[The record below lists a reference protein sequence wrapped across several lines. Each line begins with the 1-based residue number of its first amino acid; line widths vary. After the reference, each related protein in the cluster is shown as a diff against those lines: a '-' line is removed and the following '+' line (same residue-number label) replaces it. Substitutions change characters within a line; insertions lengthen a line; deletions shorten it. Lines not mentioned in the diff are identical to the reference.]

1 MAVDIETI
9 NSKAKAYAQ
18 QVRNVMPVTKAYIF
32 GSFAKG
38 TATEQSDVDICF
50 FLDSFEGK
58 RRIDIIKDLLKL
70 TSGFDDVGFEPVV
83 FSSTDLSNGNPF
95 VLEVTSTGIE
105 I

>member
-1 MAVDIETI
+1 MAIDIEAI
-9 NSKAKAYAQ
+9 NLKAKAYAQ

-70 TSGFDDVGFEPVV
+70 TSGFDDVGFEPLV